1 MSRIPPLKS
10 DAELAQL
17 LLQGRYLKIYTVVGP
32 NDDFQKYLTPLFG
45 PTTITK
51 RYRLVENKLLLIIL
65 LESLP
70 MIREGVNQ
78 LLEHRPRDAMAF
90 LADFF
95 QAKAAESST
104 IMTTPKK

>member
-1 MSRIPPLKS
+1 
-10 DAELAQL
+10 
-17 LLQGRYLKIYTVVGP
+17 
-32 NDDFQKYLTPLFG
+32 
-45 PTTITK
+45 
-51 RYRLVENKLLLIIL
+51 
-65 LESLP
+65 